1 MQVTEQLTGQVTGRV
16 GASLGAARRLIARPA
31 NIRSVAG
38 HGLDWLS
45 LGEMLLLALLAV
57 QLARLVW
64 AIVTPVGAFGAWT
77 GKQAVIAP
85 MAARQALFAAYDPFF
100 PNAAAI
106 PDGNA
111 VVTSLSITL
120 FGTRVNEGSGQ
131 GSAIIATPDGV
142 QQSFA
147 VGEEIMPGVILK
159 SVSFDHVTIDR
170 GGAEETVFIDQSQAA
185 PVADPAAGGQGG
197 IAPPPPGV
205 SQAPAAITAMAVK
218 SDIGLAPRMDGG
230 RVTGLVL
237 QYRGPTFQAA
247 GFRPGDIVTEVN
259 GRRIGSAGDIQTL
272 LGQIVPGA
280 RLSLTIE
287 RGAAVVPIALTLQ
300 GQ

>member
-1 MQVTEQLTGQVTGRV
+1 MRVTERV
-16 GASLGAARRLIARPA
+16 GASLDAARRFIARPSVL
-31 NIRSVAG
+31 RSGAG
-38 HGLDWLS
+38 RGRDWLS

-77 GKQAVIAP
+77 GRQAVIAP

-100 PNAAAI
+100 PGTAAAQG
-106 PDGNA
+106 GNA

-159 SVSFDHVTIDR
+159 SVHFDHVTIDR
-170 GGAEETVFIDQSQAA
+170 GGTEETVFIDQSQAA
-185 PVADPAAGGQGG
+185 PIADPAAGGQGG
-197 IAPPPPGV
+197 AVPAAPPPPGA
-205 SQAPAAITAMAVK
+205 SQAPAAITAQAVK
-218 SDIGLAPRMDGG
+218 ADIGLAPRMDGG

-237 QYRGPTFQAA
+237 QSKGPAFQAA

-272 LGQIVPGA
+272 QGQIVPGA
-280 RLSLTIE
+280 RLSLTVE
-287 RGAAVVPIALTLQ
+287 RGAAVVPIALILQ

>member
-1 MQVTEQLTGQVTGRV
+1 MRVTDRLAAPI
-16 GASLGAARRLIARPA
+16 GAMRRLARPA
-31 NIRSVAG
+31 KARSSAG
-38 HGLDWLS
+38 RAVDWLT
-45 LGEMLLLALLAV
+45 LGEMLLLAVLAV

-64 AIVTPVGAFGAWT
+64 AIVTPVGAFGEWT
-77 GKQAVIAP
+77 GRQVVIAP

-100 PNAAAI
+100 PSSAA
-106 PDGNA
+106 PTGGNA

-131 GSAIIATPDGV
+131 GSAILATPDGI

-147 VGEEIMPGVILK
+147 VGDEIMPGVILK
-159 SVSFDHVTIDR
+159 SVAFDHVTIDR

-185 PVADPAAGGQGG
+185 PVADPAGAGQGG
-197 IAPPPPGV
+197 APTAAPPPGA
-205 SQAPAAITAMAVK
+205 SQAPAAITAPAVRA
-218 SDIGLAPRMDGG
+218 DIGFAPRMDGG

-237 QYRGPTFQAA
+237 QPKGPAFQAA

-259 GRRIGSAGDIQTL
+259 GRRIGSTGDIQTIQ
-272 LGQIVPGA
+272 GQILPGA
-280 RLSLTIE
+280 RLSLTVE